1 MNNNQKYKIYY
12 RPDRKT
18 VAIAEGVYTS
28 VPVVDRRRTLL
39 SMAVWWMRYRLPY
52 HIEGVVCYFLPYHI
66 GRIVRYFRH
75 VGRNLWQ
82 LEWQNR

>member
-1 MNNNQKYKIYY
+1 MKNNQTYKIYY

-28 VPVVDRRRTLL
+28 VPVVDRPKTLL

-52 HIEGVVCYFLPYHI
+52 HIESVVLYFC
-66 GRIVRYFRH
+66 H
-75 VGRNLWQ
+75 VGRNLRQ
-82 LEWQNR
+82 IEWQNR